1 MQYNIG
7 TISTL
12 SGSSIVSGYDTKWL
26 ANINNDSILVIS
38 NEDVYYEIN
47 NVISDTLLQISEP
60 YIGTDQTHV
69 SYTIVKD
76 YTVNFGWPTISRGAA
91 DWPTIVS
98 ETFKRIDRDLHN
110 MPQSKR
116 IKCIKFQPIPGPGI
130 DNIVEGQVYYS
141 SINHRLEWYWNNR
154 IVYASSTSV
163 PPGE

>member
-26 ANINNDSILVIS
+26 ANINNDYILIIN
-38 NEDVYYEIN
+38 NEDVHYEIN

-60 YIGTDQTHV
+60 YVGTDQTFV

-98 ETFKRIDRDLHN
+98 EAFQRIDRDLHN
-110 MPQSKR
+110 MPQGKSVKY
-116 IKCIKFQPIPGPGI
+116 IKFQPSVGI
-130 DNIVEGQVYYS
+130 NSPVEGQMFYS
-141 SINHRLEWYWNNR
+141 LTARTLAFYMDGTIRYVSLWNM
-154 IVYASSTSV
+154 
-163 PPGE
+163 